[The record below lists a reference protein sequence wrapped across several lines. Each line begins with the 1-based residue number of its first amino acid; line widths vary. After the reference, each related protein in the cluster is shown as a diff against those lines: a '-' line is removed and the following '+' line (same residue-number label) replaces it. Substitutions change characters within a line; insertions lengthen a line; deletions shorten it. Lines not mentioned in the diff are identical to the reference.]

1 MENIEYLYDHYK
13 DTCSKQESNLKKRS
27 KLTMALIAI
36 VSALLLYSATP
47 QTIENATG
55 EYLKSTLGNVTIEF
69 KYINTILLFIL
80 LWIWMQYCQIV
91 LTIESLYVYIHCLE
105 TNISTNKKEELN
117 IYRES
122 KAYLNSYPWLKSF
135 SHFIYKTL
143 FPIVV
148 IGTSILKM
156 IQECNNV
163 MYYNYILDVVLIVV
177 TVILALLYISNRC
190 FHEEA
195 FSSENRNKKFFVKFK
210 EYIGAIRK

>member
-27 KLTMALIAI
+27 KLTMALVVI
-36 VSALLLYSATP
+36 VSVLLLYSASP

-55 EYLKSTLGNVTIEF
+55 EYLRTTLGNVTIEF

-91 LTIESLYVYIHCLE
+91 LTIESLYTYIHSLE
-105 TNISTNKKEELN
+105 TNISTNKDTELN

-135 SHFIYKTL
+135 SDFLYKIL

-148 IGTSILKM
+148 IGTSTIKM
-156 IQECNNV
+156 IQECYNV
-163 MYYNYILDVVLIVV
+163 IYYNLIVDAVLIGV

-195 FSSENRNKKFFVKFK
+195 FTARNKNKKLYMKLK
-210 EYIGAIRK
+210 EYVGAIRK

>member
-55 EYLKSTLGNVTIEF
+55 EYLKSTLGNVTIV
-69 KYINTILLFIL
+69 LFIL

-195 FSSENRNKKFFVKFK
+195 FASENRNKKFFVKFK